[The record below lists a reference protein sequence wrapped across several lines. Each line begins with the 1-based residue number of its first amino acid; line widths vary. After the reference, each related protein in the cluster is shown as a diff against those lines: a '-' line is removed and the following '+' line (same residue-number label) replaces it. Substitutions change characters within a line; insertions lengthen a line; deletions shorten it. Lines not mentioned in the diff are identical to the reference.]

1 MGAET
6 LPAQEEL
13 LYYQEKLLCCREKEI
28 VKGTDQDLTTQA
40 ALVDHATVEVLERF
54 AAEPYTQQPLLEI
67 QQLAKTIAR
76 MCITWS
82 EPRANVAH
90 PTPVVLSQECRQMP
104 AEIWAMV
111 FRYVEFPSQLC
122 AISRVCSMF
131 YNTVA
136 DMPIW
141 TRWFLQSHSESVYRA
156 PTAGLSTNKCRM
168 LHLCAES
175 LLICEGCLLV
185 RRGYYQNG
193 RGYSLAGLPLP
204 VAVAWIRQAKGE
216 ESKSDDAFGGWS
228 VRLCLKCRKN
238 VFAVIHEPIP
248 ADVANSF
255 NSKINTMKIYRLG
268 QKSVKSISDRRYER
282 TPVEYSEEAALKLAR
297 VMYGGDV
304 GIQASWKTPDD
315 FILTTDSRLA
325 YLRRKITALATVQS
339 TE

>member
-1 MGAET
+1 MSAET

-13 LYYQEKLLCCREKEI
+13 LCCQEKEI
-28 VKGTDQDLTTQA
+28 VKGTDQDSTTRA

-82 EPRANVAH
+82 EPRSNVEHSILVAL
-90 PTPVVLSQECRQMP
+90 PQGCKQMP

-185 RRGYYQNG
+185 CRGYYQEG

-216 ESKSDDAFGGWS
+216 ESKSDDTFGGWS
-228 VRLCLKCRKN
+228 VRLCRRCRKN

-255 NSKINTMKIYRLG
+255 NSKIYTMEIYRLG
-268 QKSVKSISDRRYER
+268 QKSVKSIKNRRGGGR
-282 TPVEYSEEAALKLAR
+282 TSGLPVEYSEKEALKLAR
-297 VMYGGDV
+297 MMYGGDV
-304 GIQASWKTPDD
+304 GIQASWRTSGD
-315 FILTTDSRLA
+315 FISTTDSRLA
-325 YLRRKITALATVQS
+325 YLRRKMTALATAQS